1 MTSAPPV
8 RLSLRDARRLAVKG
22 QLLSAPRPRSI
33 EEVVRGLGMIQM
45 DPISAVART
54 EHLVLFSR
62 LGSRFRVVDLDRLR
76 FEERALFE
84 YWAFLVPM
92 EDFAVHREAMRRY
105 PDAPNGER
113 ARRTYVRRWLDENAA
128 FRRYILRELR
138 RRGPLRSRDLEDRS
152 ALAWRSGGWSDDER
166 HVGMMLEILWSKGEV
181 MVVGR
186 DGPQRVW
193 DLAERLL
200 PVMEPRLP
208 QREVARRI
216 LDTQLRAHGVATA
229 KQFGLAFD
237 GRTPGWERALVELV
251 REGVAVPAEI
261 DGLPGEWFAHAEVL
275 DRGFRPRTVL
285 LSPFDRLIHDRAR
298 AEALF
303 GFHYRLEIYVPKAKR
318 RYGYYVLPILHGD
331 RPIGRLDPFFDR
343 KTGVLRINGVWAE
356 DDAPPDAG
364 PKVRGAIDELA
375 GWLGA
380 SEVAIAPVVPRA
392 WRASLV

>member
-1 MTSAPPV
+1 VTSV

-22 QLLSAPRPRSI
+22 QLLSAPRPRTI
-33 EEVVRGLGMIQM
+33 EEVVRGLGMVQM

-62 LGSRFRVVDLDRLR
+62 LGSRFRVADLDRLR
-76 FEERALFE
+76 FDEHKLFE

-105 PDAPNGER
+105 PDAPTGER
-113 ARRTYVRRWLDENAA
+113 ARRAYVRRWLDENAA

-138 RRGPLRSRDLEDRS
+138 RRGPLRSRDLDDRS
-152 ALAWRSGGWSDDER
+152 VLAWRSGGWSDDER

-200 PVMEPRLP
+200 PVKEPRLP
-208 QREVARRI
+208 PREVTRRI
-216 LDTQLRAHGVATA
+216 VDTQLRAHGIATA
-229 KQFGLAFD
+229 KKLGFAFD
-237 GRTPGWERALVELV
+237 GRSPGWERALADLV
-251 REGVAVPAEI
+251 REGGAVPAEI
-261 DGLPGEWFAHAEVL
+261 DGLQGEWFAHAEVL
-275 DRGFRPRTVL
+275 DRLFRPRTVL
-285 LSPFDRLIHDRAR
+285 LSPFDRLIHDRDR

-318 RYGYYVLPILHGD
+318 RYGYYVLPILQGE

-356 DDAPPDAG
+356 DDAPPGAG
-364 PKVRGAIDELA
+364 PQVRRAIDELA
-375 GWLGA
+375 RWLGA
-380 SEVAIAPVVPRA
+380 SDVAFSPEVPRS